1 MGSEDV
7 EGEALSSP
15 KEASAS
21 LSTWKAEKP
30 TARARLKG
38 VANWIAEHELWLL
51 AVPVTLMLFSGQLP
65 IQVIGAS
72 LLLTP
77 IPWVC
82 RWAAKGYL
90 TAHTPMDLPIV
101 ILLGMALVGL
111 YPSVAPSVSKPV
123 LYKMIVEFA
132 LFYGLVNGLH
142 SERRIRATVAVL
154 LLAGVGASLLG
165 LVGTAGMARDF
176 SALLGGYGNFLLKLA
191 RRLNEAGFN
200 GNIVG
205 GTVAMI
211 FPLYLSL
218 FLFDSK
224 GPSASSGHG
233 LWKLLLA
240 LSLPLVGGTLLLTQS
255 RGAIV
260 GVVLA
265 LLVVGVWRSRWVLA
279 SLPALLVGIWWA
291 ARHFGAQQVA
301 EFLLVTNTTMTAAG
315 RSELWQR
322 AIYMLQ
328 DFPYTGIGLGTFS
341 RVMPVLYPTFLIG
354 PDAEVPHAHNLVL
367 QAGVDL
373 GVPGLVAL
381 VGLLTVFSTIA
392 LQTVRWSRNTSLEPL
407 SVGLLCGFIVY
418 LIHGLVDHVTFSTK
432 PGIVIWALLGLMAAL
447 WANLRAAART
457 RDSYDVFSSFE
468 T

>member
-111 YPSVAPSVSKPV
+111 YPSVAPSVSIPV

-224 GPSASSGHG
+224 GPSASSGRG
-233 LWKLLLA
+233 LWKLLLG

-265 LLVVGVWRSRWVLA
+265 LLVVGVWRSRWVLV
-279 SLPALLVGIWWA
+279 SLPVLLAGIWWA
-291 ARHFGAQQVA
+291 VRYSGTQQVA
-301 EFLLVTNTTMTAAG
+301 EFLLATNTTMTAAG

-322 AIYMLQ
+322 AIYMMQ
-328 DFPYTGIGLGTFS
+328 DFPYTGVGLGTFS

-354 PDAEVPHAHNLVL
+354 PDAVVPQAHNLFL
-367 QAGVDL
+367 QTGVDL
-373 GVPGLVAL
+373 GIPGLVGFIAF
-381 VGLLTVFSTIA
+381 LTAFSITA
-392 LQTVRWSRNTSLEPL
+392 VQTVRMAKRTELEPL
-407 SVGLLCGFIVY
+407 AIGLLGGFVVY
-418 LIHGLVDHVTFSTK
+418 LIHGLVDAITFSTK
-432 PGIVIWALLGLMAAL
+432 PGTVIWVIMGLTVAL
-447 WANLRAAART
+447 WLKLRASRAK
-457 RDSYDVFSSFE
+457 VV
-468 T
+468 

>member
-30 TARARLKG
+30 IARARLKG

-111 YPSVAPSVSKPV
+111 YPSVAPSVSIPV

-132 LFYGLVNGLH
+132 LFYVLVNGLH

-154 LLAGVGASLLG
+154 LLAGAGASLLG

-224 GPSASSGHG
+224 GPSASSGRG
-233 LWKLLLA
+233 LWKLLLG

-260 GVVLA
+260 GVALA
-265 LLVVGVWRSRWVLA
+265 LLVVGVWRSRWVLV
-279 SLPALLVGIWWA
+279 SLPVLSAGIWWA
-291 ARHFGAQQVA
+291 VRYSGTQQVA
-301 EFLLVTNTTMTAAG
+301 EFLLTTNTTMTAAG

-322 AIYMLQ
+322 AIYMMQ
-328 DFPYTGIGLGTFS
+328 DFPYTGVGLGTFS

-354 PDAEVPHAHNLVL
+354 PDTVVPQAHNLFL
-367 QAGVDL
+367 QTGVDL
-373 GVPGLVAL
+373 GIPGLVGFIAF
-381 VGLLTVFSTIA
+381 LTAFSITA
-392 LQTVRWSRNTSLEPL
+392 VQTVRMAKRTELEPL
-407 SVGLLCGFIVY
+407 AIGLLGGFVVY
-418 LIHGLVDHVTFSTK
+418 LIHGLVDAITFSTK
-432 PGIVIWALLGLMAAL
+432 PGTVIWVIMGLTVAL
-447 WANLRAAART
+447 WLKLRASRAK
-457 RDSYDVFSSFE
+457 VV
-468 T
+468 